1 MEQYQRQQT
10 EIMTESSDLDT
21 QNVLIS
27 DVQVRLLQPQGFQQ
41 LTGQMTHST
50 QPNDTL
56 YMAK

>member
-1 MEQYQRQQT
+1 
-10 EIMTESSDLDT
+10 MTESSDLDT

-41 LTGQMTHST
+41 LTRQMTHST
-50 QPNDTL
+50 QPDDTL